1 MADLPFF
8 KPCGS
13 GEGGGSGIIGV
24 SAFNIDENGDL
35 NVTYD
40 DGRTEN
46 LGRVV
51 GEDGAVVVPHID
63 ERHVLT
69 FTLETEVTELPGP
82 VDLNPNDEWSSMED
96 ETAGIVSDYIW
107 EEM

>member
-8 KPCGS
+8 KPCS
-13 GEGGGSGIIGV
+13 SGGGGGISGV
-24 SAFNIDENGDL
+24 SGFKIDENGCL

-40 DGRTEN
+40 DGTTEN
-46 LGRVV
+46 LGKVT

-63 ERHVLT
+63 EHHVLT
-69 FTLETEVTELPGP
+69 FTVEQEVTELPGP

-96 ETAGIVSDYIW
+96 EQEGIVSDYIW
-107 EEM
+107 EQM